1 MYLIGRGARMT
12 ASTEKLYEYDLVTDI
27 LAEMVL
33 TYMTENESKNKE
45 NEK

>member
-1 MYLIGRGARMT
+1 MT